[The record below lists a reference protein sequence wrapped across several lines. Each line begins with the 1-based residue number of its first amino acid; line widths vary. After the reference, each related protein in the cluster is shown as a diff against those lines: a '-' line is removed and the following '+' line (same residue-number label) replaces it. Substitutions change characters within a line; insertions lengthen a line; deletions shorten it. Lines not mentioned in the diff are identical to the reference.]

1 MVCLSSPIS
10 LNVTGL
16 DTENLIQELMRVER
30 QPLVALEAKQQT
42 ISSKKAAWNTLKSKL
57 ESLMSKMKP
66 LLEQGVFTA
75 KTAKCGHSEVVSA
88 TASETA
94 VPGTY
99 QIEVINL
106 ARAHTL
112 QSRSFTQSPDEALGF
127 SGRLVLGIGD
137 AAEEIVVGEDDS
149 LNSIA
154 AQINSIEDL
163 GIKASVL
170 QVEPSEY
177 RLVLVAESTGQAI
190 TFEQQ
195 GFEQGM
201 DLGLSTVEGHEPAK
215 ATFKINGITFQR
227 DSNDITDA
235 IPGLRLTLH
244 KTGVTS
250 VSVSYDDDALVKTV
264 RDFINE
270 YNSLLDLTA
279 RYNAYDSETRTAGL
293 LFGDPLLQRL
303 LSQIRQTIFRE
314 VSDKLPGFRFI
325 GDIGISTGSIGAYS
339 RDGKLT
345 LDESRLRE
353 ALAENR
359 EAVASLLGGDE
370 PDSQGALVSLKQV
383 LEMYVAHDG
392 FLPLRESTLE
402 AQNKDISRQIE
413 NLERRLE
420 VRLTSLRRQFTA
432 LESLLIQMNSQSLF
446 MSQQVQR
453 LFS

>member
-1 MVCLSSPIS
+1 M
-10 LNVTGL
+10 
-16 DTENLIQELMRVER
+16 
-30 QPLVALEAKQQT
+30 
-42 ISSKKAAWNTLKSKL
+42 
-57 ESLMSKMKP
+57 
-66 LLEQGVFTA
+66 
-75 KTAKCGHSEVVSA
+75 
-88 TASETA
+88 
-94 VPGTY
+94 
-99 QIEVINL
+99 
-106 ARAHTL
+106 
-112 QSRSFTQSPDEALGF
+112 
-127 SGRLVLGIGD
+127 
-137 AAEEIVVGEDDS
+137 
-149 LNSIA
+149 
-154 AQINSIEDL
+154 
-163 GIKASVL
+163 
-170 QVEPSEY
+170 
-177 RLVLVAESTGQAI
+177 
-190 TFEQQ
+190 
-195 GFEQGM
+195 
-201 DLGLSTVEGHEPAK
+201 
-215 ATFKINGITFQR
+215 
-227 DSNDITDA
+227 
-235 IPGLRLTLH
+235 
-244 KTGVTS
+244 
-250 VSVSYDDDALVKTV
+250 
-264 RDFINE
+264 
-270 YNSLLDLTA
+270 
-279 RYNAYDSETRTAGL
+279 
-293 LFGDPLLQRL
+293 